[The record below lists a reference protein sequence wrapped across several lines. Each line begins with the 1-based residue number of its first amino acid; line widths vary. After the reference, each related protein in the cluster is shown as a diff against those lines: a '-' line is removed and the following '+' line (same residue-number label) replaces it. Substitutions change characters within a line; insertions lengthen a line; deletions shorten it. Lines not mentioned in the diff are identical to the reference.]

1 MIICGLQVKVAKQ
14 DQPMENIT
22 FRALL
27 LNRCQ
32 KEFEKDRA
40 EEVDF
45 ELKQKEIDEA
55 ETVGHKC
62 PIY

>member
-22 FRALL
+22 FRAWL

-32 KEFEKDRA
+32 KECEKDRA

-45 ELKQKEIDEA
+45 ELKQKEIDEV